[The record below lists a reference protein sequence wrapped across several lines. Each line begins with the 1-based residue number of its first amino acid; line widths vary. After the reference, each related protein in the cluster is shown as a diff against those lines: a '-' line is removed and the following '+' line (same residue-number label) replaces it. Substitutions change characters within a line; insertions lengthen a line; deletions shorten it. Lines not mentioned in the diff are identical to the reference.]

1 MDNDMQSDPSTI
13 RMAYFALLLSGRR
26 YDNLELA
33 VAQEMLKM
41 NRLTAE
47 RSLPTMIGNSV
58 RIAATINSIEFEES
72 SKRYLIKFM
81 ADNGDGE
88 EHVRSERTDSSH
100 KDAVKKIWQRDLVG
114 GQLWSPNLR
123 NETAMDSTPHA
134 DAVSGDAPVRY
145 FSPAARRVRTAAPVC
160 NIQVRAI

>member
-1 MDNDMQSDPSTI
+1 MDNDMQFDPSTV
-13 RMAYFALLLSGRR
+13 RMAYFALLLSGRK

-58 RIAATINSIEFEES
+58 RIAATITSIEFEES

-114 GQLWSPNLR
+114 HRVIIFKCKDGVGSKEAPNGYR
-123 NETAMDSTPHA
+123 I
-134 DAVSGDAPVRY
+134 APY
-145 FSPAARRVRTAAPVC
+145 CIDHGKAE
-160 NIQVRAI
+160 

>member
-114 GQLWSPNLR
+114 HRVLIFKCKDQVGSKEAPNGYWIATYCIDFGKA
-123 NETAMDSTPHA
+123 E
-134 DAVSGDAPVRY
+134 
-145 FSPAARRVRTAAPVC
+145 
-160 NIQVRAI
+160 

>member
-1 MDNDMQSDPSTI
+1 MDNDMQFDPSTV
-13 RMAYFALLLSGRR
+13 RMAYFALLLSGRK

-72 SKRYLIKFM
+72 SKRYLI
-81 ADNGDGE
+81 
-88 EHVRSERTDSSH
+88 
-100 KDAVKKIWQRDLVG
+100 
-114 GQLWSPNLR
+114 
-123 NETAMDSTPHA
+123 
-134 DAVSGDAPVRY
+134 
-145 FSPAARRVRTAAPVC
+145 
-160 NIQVRAI
+160 

>member
-1 MDNDMQSDPSTI
+1 MDNDMQFDPSI
-13 RMAYFALLLSGRR
+13 VRMAYFALLLSGRK

-100 KDAVKKIWQRDLVG
+100 RDAVKKIWQRDLVG
-114 GQLWSPNLR
+114 HRVLIFKCKDQVGSKEAPNGYR
-123 NETAMDSTPHA
+123 I
-134 DAVSGDAPVRY
+134 APY
-145 FSPAARRVRTAAPVC
+145 C
-160 NIQVRAI
+160 IDLGRAE

>member
-1 MDNDMQSDPSTI
+1 MDNDMQFDPSTV
-13 RMAYFALLLSGRR
+13 RMAYFALLLGGRK

-47 RSLPTMIGNSV
+47 RSLPTMIGNTV
-58 RIAATINSIEFEES
+58 RIAATITSIEFEES

-114 GQLWSPNLR
+114 HRVLIFECKDQAGSKEAPNGYR
-123 NETAMDSTPHA
+123 IATYCIDF
-134 DAVSGDAPVRY
+134 G
-145 FSPAARRVRTAAPVC
+145 
-160 NIQVRAI
+160 RAE